1 MKLDTWLIDSNVL
14 LSNPDSG
21 IDEIAVV
28 KRPAIELDGFM
39 FNKVDMFENIL
50 EKQNFNS
57 EKMQIAGYFSL
68 SDFEIYRREADGYE
82 YNLVFPKEATRI
94 MHQKMMETKLA
105 DGFKINFEH
114 RNPESLKEYSASLE
128 ELGFKDGDIPA
139 NIYSIDYIDNET
151 KKEFIKQQYG
161 IEFPKQLGD
170 AEGSFMVIQLT
181 NEKYFNFLKENEI
194 KSFSLEGFF
203 SKFYEQLKSKFN
215 KNKEDKM
222 DKQLFRKPTKKG
234 AKTMFTISVKKE
246 SFATI
251 EEILVEFPIGADYSA
266 IIGDDTYKDFTG
278 TEEWTDVNDGTV
290 FDVTVENGLITD
302 VVITSEAPTDKTE
315 APAEEKPKVEV
326 EIEAADTP
334 EAPAQGISK
343 EDVEALINA
352 KFAEVM
358 QPKIDEI
365 TEMITELSMK
375 FDEAKIKEGEQNLKS
390 DKTEINKKD
399 AFKSVI
405 KNHLLRK

>member
-21 IDEIAVV
+21 IDEIAIV
-28 KRPAIELDGFM
+28 KRPAIELEGVQLS
-39 FNKVDMFENIL
+39 KTEMFENIL
-50 EKQNFNS
+50 EKQHFNS

-68 SDFEIYRREADGYE
+68 SDFEIYRRENDGYE

-114 RNPESLKEYSASLE
+114 RDPKSLE
-128 ELGFKDGDIPA
+128 EFASTLESLGFKEGDVPA
-139 NIYSIDYIDNET
+139 NIYSIEYVDTDV
-151 KKEFIKQQYG
+151 KKEFIKQQYS

-181 NEKYFNFLKENEI
+181 NEKYFNFLKDNQI

-251 EEILVEFPIGADYSA
+251 EEILVEFPIDADYSA
-266 IIGDDTYKDFTG
+266 IIGDETYKDFTG

-290 FDVTVENGLITD
+290 FDVIVENGLITD
-302 VVITSEAPTDKTE
+302 VVITSEAPTEDTVE
-315 APAEEKPKVEV
+315 DTPKVEDDV
-326 EIEAADTP
+326 EAETDKP
-334 EAPAQGISK
+334 EVGISK
-343 EDVEALINA
+343 EDVEALIQA
-352 KFAEVM
+352 KFEEVM
-358 QPKIDEI
+358 QPKINEI

-390 DKTEINKKD
+390 EKTEINKKD
-399 AFKSVI
+399 AFNSVI

>member
-1 MKLDTWLIDSNVL
+1 MKLDTWLIDANVL

-28 KRPAIELDGFM
+28 KRPAIELEGYA
-39 FNKVDMFENIL
+39 FNKSEKIENIL
-50 EKQNFNS
+50 EKQYFNS

-68 SDFEIYRREADGYE
+68 SDFEIYRVEPDGYK

-114 RNPESLKEYSASLE
+114 RDPKLLQDNSAILE
-128 ELGFKDGDIPA
+128 ELGFANGDVPA
-139 NIYSIDYIDNET
+139 NIFSIDYVDTPEQ
-151 KKEFIKQQYG
+151 KEFIKQKYG
-161 IEFPKQLGD
+161 IEFPKELGD
-170 AEGSFMVIQLT
+170 AEGSFMTIQLT
-181 NEKYFNFLKENEI
+181 NEKYFKFLKDNDI

-215 KNKEDKM
+215 KNQEEKM

-234 AKTMFTISVKKE
+234 AKTLFTISVKKE

-251 EEILVEFPIGADYSA
+251 EEILEGFPIGGNYSE
-266 IIGDDTYKDFTG
+266 IIGDETYADFTG

-290 FDVTVENGLITD
+290 FDVTVENGLITE
-302 VVITSEAPTDKTE
+302 VVITSEAPAGDAPEGDTQANEDQPKEGDKPEENT
-315 APAEEKPKVEV
+315 PVGMSAEE
-326 EIEAADTP
+326 
-334 EAPAQGISK
+334 
-343 EDVEALINA
+343 VEALIQA
-352 KFAEVM
+352 KFEEVM

-375 FDEAKIKEGEQNLKS
+375 FDEAKIKEGEENLKS
-390 DKTEINKKD
+390 KKTEINKKD
-399 AFKSVI
+399 TFKSVI
-405 KNHLLRK
+405 KNHFLK